1 MHLYLVKNTI
11 VEYYNIGY
19 HYNYLIHIM
28 VELGLYDLFLTIT
41 ELGQEG
47 TGMVGWCIV
56 DLGTVMIMMEV
67 YYIRTWKYPYSI

>member
-1 MHLYLVKNTI
+1 
-11 VEYYNIGY
+11 
-19 HYNYLIHIM
+19 M

-56 DLGTVMIMMEV
+56 DLGTVMIMIEV

>member
-1 MHLYLVKNTI
+1 
-11 VEYYNIGY
+11 
-19 HYNYLIHIM
+19 M

-47 TGMVGWCIV
+47 PGLVGWWIV
-56 DLGTVMIMMEV
+56 DLGTVMIMIEV